1 MSVTVWSIPDELVA
15 LSAELQKLGGGD
27 ASIAALSSV
36 CRVVGALEPEAN
48 AIQIDGNLVSV
59 YAGVAATKYQ
69 WASVGEGE
77 GGREQSQLVM

>member
-1 MSVTVWSIPDELVA
+1 MA
-15 LSAELQKLGGGD
+15 QLGGGD

-59 YAGVAATKYQ
+59 Y
-69 WASVGEGE
+69 VG
-77 GGREQSQLVM
+77 GGDRERESE